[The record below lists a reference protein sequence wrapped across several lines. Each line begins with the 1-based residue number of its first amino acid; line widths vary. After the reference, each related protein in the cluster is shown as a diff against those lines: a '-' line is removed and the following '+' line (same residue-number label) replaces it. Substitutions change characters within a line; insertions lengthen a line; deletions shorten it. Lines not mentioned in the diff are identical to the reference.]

1 VVAIARAWTARAAL
15 AAAAVMLVAMLGPL
29 LIVQPQYLTSVTG
42 RDAVQLEMS
51 TRSRTDSWQ
60 AAVGVWSSRPA
71 LGYGPGQSAVR
82 LAGEPLSLRG
92 DGSDAAILGSA
103 HGVPMAALVDAGV
116 FGFGLWLLL
125 LGSVVFI
132 GVRAVLREPTWL
144 LAGLFAA
151 ALVGILASLVAGDR
165 LELFAWVILG
175 LMVVVGSGRGESR
188 GV

>member
-1 VVAIARAWTARAAL
+1 
-15 AAAAVMLVAMLGPL
+15 
-29 LIVQPQYLTSVTG
+29 
-42 RDAVQLEMS
+42 
-51 TRSRTDSWQ
+51 
-60 AAVGVWSSRPA
+60 
-71 LGYGPGQSAVR
+71 
-82 LAGEPLSLRG
+82 
-92 DGSDAAILGSA
+92 
-103 HGVPMAALVDAGV
+103 MAALVDAGV